1 MAEKLNRQQVAEL
14 AIIHTEAP
22 EQHAPHEVDRNFGLP
37 TALYVLTACG
47 YLGFLGVMAAAVGNP
62 GLAIPMAIFV
72 TFIVMAFGVCAQ
84 WVRMKP
90 DNSTRAL
97 SWNRFRNQG
106 IMTATG
112 RLSASQATVQ
122 VLILPVLILVWG
134 LAGAAIIALS

>member
-1 MAEKLNRQQVAEL
+1 MAEKLNRQQVAER
-14 AIIHTEAP
+14 AIIHPEAP
-22 EQHAPHEVDRNFGLP
+22 THRAPHEVDRNFGLP

-47 YLGFLGVMAAAVGNP
+47 YLGFLGVMTLTVGNP

-90 DNSTRAL
+90 DNPTSAL

-134 LAGAAIIALS
+134 LAGATIIALS

>member
-14 AIIHTEAP
+14 AIIHAEPPAP
-22 EQHAPHEVDRNFGLP
+22 RVPHEVDRNFGLP

-47 YLGFLGVMAAAVGNP
+47 YLGFLGVMTAAVGNP

-90 DNSTRAL
+90 DNPTGAL
-97 SWNRFRNQG
+97 GWDRFQHEG

-122 VLILPVLILVWG
+122 VLILPVLILFWG
-134 LAGAAIIALS
+134 IAGATIIALS

>member
-1 MAEKLNRQQVAEL
+1 MAQKLNRQQVAEK
-14 AIIHTEAP
+14 AIIHAEAP
-22 EQHAPHEVDRNFGLP
+22 VLRAPHEVDRNFGLP
-37 TALYVLTACG
+37 TALYVVTACG

-62 GLAIPMAIFV
+62 GLAIPMTIFV

-84 WVRMKP
+84 WVRMNP
-90 DNSTRAL
+90 ENPTRAL
-97 SWNRFRNQG
+97 GWDRFRHDG

-134 LAGAAIIALS
+134 IIGATIIALS

>member
-1 MAEKLNRQQVAEL
+1 MAEKLNRQQIAEK
-14 AIIHTEAP
+14 AIIHAQAP
-22 EQHAPHEVDRNFGLP
+22 MLHAPHLVDRNFGLP

-47 YLGFLGVMAAAVGNP
+47 YLGFLGVMALAVGNP

-90 DNSTRAL
+90 DNPTRAL
-97 SWNRFRNQG
+97 GWDRFQHEG

-122 VLILPVLILVWG
+122 VLILPALILCWG
-134 LAGAAIIALS
+134 IIGVTIIALS

>member
-14 AIIHTEAP
+14 AVIHLEAP
-22 EQHAPHEVDRNFGLP
+22 VHRAPHEVDRNFGLP

-47 YLGFLGVMAAAVGNP
+47 YLGFLGVMALAVGNP

-90 DNSTRAL
+90 KNPTSAL
-97 SWNRFRNQG
+97 SWDRFQHSG
-106 IMTATG
+106 IMTASG
-112 RLSASQATVQ
+112 RLSASQAATQ
-122 VLILPVLILVWG
+122 VLILPVLILCWG
-134 LAGAAIIALS
+134 IIGATIIALS